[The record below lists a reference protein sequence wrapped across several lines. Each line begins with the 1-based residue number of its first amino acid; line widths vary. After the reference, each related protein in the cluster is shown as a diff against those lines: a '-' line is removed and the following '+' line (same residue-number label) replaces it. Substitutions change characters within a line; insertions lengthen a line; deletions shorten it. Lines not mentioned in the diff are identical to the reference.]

1 MKETDT
7 PLGYLSQIQD
17 LVDLNDHL
25 NDPEFEEACNQ
36 ALRCIAKPHIPNPKI
51 GIVIV
56 QLQAYSFQFHL
67 KAATYAGI
75 KASNGNKHKKNAYY
89 AMYHAL
95 DDLVDALK
103 IQARYGQ

>member
-1 MKETDT
+1 MKEADN

-17 LVDLNDHL
+17 LVDLNDYL
-25 NDPEFEEACNQ
+25 QDEEFEQACDR
-36 ALRCIAKPHIPNPKI
+36 ALKCIAKPSVPQGSI
-51 GIVIV
+51 GTVIV
-56 QLQAYSFQFHL
+56 QLQAYSLQFHL

-75 KASNGNKHKKNAYY
+75 KASTQNKHKKNAYY

-103 IQARYGQ
+103 IQARYG